1 MIGLPRGHI
10 FLLISFVP
18 KTSVF
23 CVAYFVLLMCDPL
36 LLDSSCGLAG
46 VSASNLVVGFTSPAP
61 IHFLTGS
68 YSSNAGLLVIS
79 VSSTTLSPSSSTTAV
94 VAYWLEWIPCSSSG
108 SHCSLSM
115 YQCSPPWTPYR
126 CCPPQTWP
134 VVDEVPVRVDG
145 KWSRLSAF
153 IGVRQIQL
161 QVHVDIISRSRSP

>member
-79 VSSTTLSPSSSTTAV
+79 VSSTTSSV
-94 VAYWLEWIPCSSSG
+94 IRYG
-108 SHCSLSM
+108 KDRYH
-115 YQCSPPWTPYR
+115 
-126 CCPPQTWP
+126 
-134 VVDEVPVRVDG
+134 VDEFIRVSMRNSETIHDINLHNFGNYDRLASCDMIGAAGHHAVELWSDRKYAVP
-145 KWSRLSAF
+145 S
-153 IGVRQIQL
+153 
-161 QVHVDIISRSRSP
+161 